1 MILLK
6 KKFLDNFFNI
16 NFNDKKSIFTALI
29 IGKLILLPIFYFL
42 FISFD
47 LRNISFFYLA
57 DMTKYL
63 NFNNLLNIFN
73 FGAWV
78 PNAGFISLTFLI
90 NKITNF
96 REVFN
101 ILIYALISLF
111 LMSYTQTI
119 FLNYLFKKKAFVKD
133 SIKFLSIFL
142 SIINFYILIYS
153 FKPSTDVFGCY
164 GIMVFIMGY
173 MRYFKNEKESGSL
186 KWFISLLII
195 SLFRNLIIF
204 LIPFILFS
212 KLRKSLINDFLML
225 NSLKKFFV
233 TSLITLLLIIGFFQ
247 IFGQYTS
254 YIIQQVSWG
263 IASLDFEGSNPFK
276 IVNIISLINYLIKKI
291 IYLISARET
300 IGMTG
305 DWLINEINGQIISKN
320 IFISNILPGI
330 FLFILNSIGLISIFR
345 VLDKNFINAFLIS
358 LIPLIPMIS
367 FVTHHRY
374 FLPYTIITTASIPFL
389 FSNK

>member
-1 MILLK
+1 
-6 KKFLDNFFNI
+6 
-16 NFNDKKSIFTALI
+16 
-29 IGKLILLPIFYFL
+29 
-42 FISFD
+42 
-47 LRNISFFYLA
+47 
-57 DMTKYL
+57 
-63 NFNNLLNIFN
+63 
-73 FGAWV
+73 
-78 PNAGFISLTFLI
+78 
-90 NKITNF
+90 
-96 REVFN
+96 
-101 ILIYALISLF
+101 
-111 LMSYTQTI
+111 
-119 FLNYLFKKKAFVKD
+119 
-133 SIKFLSIFL
+133 
-142 SIINFYILIYS
+142 
-153 FKPSTDVFGCY
+153 
-164 GIMVFIMGY
+164 MVFIMGY

-212 KLRKSLINDFLML
+212 KLRKNLINDFLML

-389 FSNK
+389 FSNKIKNVNNKKTVSES